1 MQQPPTDRI
10 TEADAQARPGPFA
23 GLRVIDLGDR
33 PGAFAAKLLADLGAD
48 VIRIEPP
55 GGDPMRA
62 VGPFWHDE
70 PHPDRSLSF
79 WFYNT
84 SKRSL
89 TLNLTRPAGRD
100 IFARLAE
107 STDVVIE
114 TAPPG
119 ELERLGLGYEALRR
133 INGRLIL
140 VSITPFG
147 QTGPRRDWRTSAIVA
162 EAVSGMLY
170 VNGFPG
176 EPPIATPGT
185 QAYQSTGAYAA
196 IAAVAALL
204 AREHTGA
211 GQWVDIS
218 IQETT
223 AAAVE
228 HVAALFHQTGTIQR
242 RTGSLH
248 WTRDCRVGTCRDGY
262 ILHCSLGDWTSLI
275 EWVKADGKAKDL
287 GGAAWED
294 LNHRR
299 VNSTHLF
306 DVLDEWAKDYS
317 AADLMEGAQ
326 LRRIPYAEV
335 RPPEALFDDAQL
347 RERGFFVA
355 VPDPDLGTSVA
366 YPGAPFRMSETPW
379 SVRRP
384 PRAGE
389 HTNEILR
396 DVVGLEAAEGERLRA
411 DGIV

>member
-1 MQQPPTDRI
+1 V
-10 TEADAQARPGPFA
+10 

-89 TLNLTRPAGRD
+89 TVDLTRPAGRD

-114 TAPPG
+114 TSPPG
-119 ELERLGLGYEALRR
+119 KFERLGLGFEALRR
-133 INGRLIL
+133 INGRLVL

-147 QTGPRRDWRTSAIVA
+147 QTGPRRNSRTSAIVA

-185 QAYQSTGAYAA
+185 QAYQSTGTHAA
-196 IAAVAALL
+196 IAAMAALL

-211 GQWVDIS
+211 GQWIDIS
-218 IQETT
+218 IQEAT

-228 HVAALFHQTGTIQR
+228 HVAAFFHQTGRIPR

-248 WTRDCRVGTCRDGY
+248 WTGDCRVGKCHDGY
-262 ILHCSLGDWTSLI
+262 ILHCSLCDWTSLI

-287 GGAAWED
+287 ADPAWED

-299 VNSTHLF
+299 ANCAHLF

-317 AADLMEGAQ
+317 ASDLMQGAQ

-347 RERGFFVA
+347 RERGFFVD
-355 VPDPDLGTSVA
+355 VPHPDLGTSVT

-379 SVRRP
+379 RVQRP
-384 PRAGE
+384 PLAGE
-389 HTNEILR
+389 HTNEILH
-396 DVVGLEAAEGERLRA
+396 DELGLEAAEVERLRA